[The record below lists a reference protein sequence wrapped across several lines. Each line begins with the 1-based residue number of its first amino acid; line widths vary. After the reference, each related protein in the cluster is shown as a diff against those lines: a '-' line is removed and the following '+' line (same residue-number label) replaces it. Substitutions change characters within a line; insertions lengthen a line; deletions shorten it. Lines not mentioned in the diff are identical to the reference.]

1 MIPVVFVF
9 LYLQMYQAPLLCYV
23 AMLCS
28 YVCDTIQT
36 SEETEWI
43 VTPEMQGH
51 STKLYH

>member
-1 MIPVVFVF
+1 MRMIPVVFVF
-9 LYLQMYQAPLLCYV
+9 LYLQMYQAS